1 MTRLTIPWRKGLTL
15 EMANQISKGTMVET
29 LGIVITEFGDDF
41 LRGEMTVSERSCQ
54 PMGILHGGASVAFAE
69 TLASV
74 AATAAVKENEFALGQ
89 EINAN
94 HLRPVPKGARIVG
107 ETYAVH
113 LGSRSHVWCIDIR
126 NSAGESV
133 CISRI
138 TMAVV
143 ARR

>member
-1 MTRLTIPWRKGLTL
+1 MKQLAVPWRAGMTL
-15 EMANQISKGTMVET
+15 ELANQISKGTMVET
-29 LGIVITEFGDDF
+29 LGIVITDIDKYS
-41 LRGEMTVSERSCQ
+41 LRGEMLVSERSCQ

-74 AATAAVKENEFALGQ
+74 AATAAVNENEFALGQ

-94 HLRPVPKGARIVG
+94 HLRPVPKGEKIFG

-113 LGSRSHVWCIDIR
+113 LGTRSHVWCIDIV
-126 NSAGESV
+126 NSAGEPV

-143 ARR
+143 PKR

>member
-1 MTRLTIPWRKGLTL
+1 MKRLPVPWRKDMTL
-15 EMANQISKGTMVET
+15 ELANQISKGTMVET
-29 LGIVITEFGDDF
+29 LGIVITDISADS
-41 LRGEMTVSERSCQ
+41 LRGEMRVSEHSCQ

-94 HLRPVPKGARIVG
+94 HLRPVPKGEKIFG

-113 LGSRSHVWCIDIR
+113 LGARSHVWCIDIV
-126 NSAGESV
+126 NAAGESV

-143 ARR
+143 RKP

>member
-1 MTRLTIPWRKGLTL
+1 MKQLAVPWRAGMTL
-15 EMANQISKGTMVET
+15 ELANQISKGTMVET
-29 LGIVITEFGDDF
+29 LGIVITDIDKYS
-41 LRGEMTVSERSCQ
+41 LRGEMLVSERSCQ

-74 AATAAVKENEFALGQ
+74 AATAAVNENEFALGQ

-94 HLRPVPKGARIVG
+94 HLRPVPKSEKIFG

-113 LGSRSHVWCIDIR
+113 LGARSHVWCIDIV
-126 NSAGESV
+126 NSAGEPV

-143 ARR
+143 PKR

>member
-1 MTRLTIPWRKGLTL
+1 MNRLPIQWRRGMSL
-15 EMANQISKGTMVET
+15 ELANRLSQGTMVEN
-29 LGIVITEFGDDF
+29 LGITISEFGLDF
-41 LRGEMTVSERSCQ
+41 LRGEMRVSERSCQ

-74 AATAAVKENEFALGQ
+74 AATAAIKENEFALGQ

-94 HLRPVPKGARIVG
+94 HLRSVPKGQMIFG

-126 NSAGESV
+126 NEAGEAV

-143 ARR
+143 KGR

>member
-1 MTRLTIPWRKGLTL
+1 
-15 EMANQISKGTMVET
+15 
-29 LGIVITEFGDDF
+29 
-41 LRGEMTVSERSCQ
+41 MTVSERSCQ

-94 HLRPVPKGARIVG
+94 HLRPVPKGDKIFG

-126 NSAGESV
+126 NAAGDAV

>member
-1 MTRLTIPWRKGLTL
+1 MNRLTVPWRQGLTL
-15 EMANQISKGTMVET
+15 ERANQIANGTMVET
-29 LGIVITEFGDDF
+29 LGIVITEFGHDF

-94 HLRPVPKGARIVG
+94 HLRPVPKGDKIFG

-126 NSAGESV
+126 NAAGDAV